1 MQPKL
6 AIISGGGRLPVRIA
20 SHCRREGREFIIIAL
35 NGNADPGPL
44 IEFEHKWIRIGAAGK
59 LIRLLKQNNITEIV
73 MVGSVRRPSLFNV
86 FPDLRGIKF
95 IILSLKQF
103 FAGDNAIITSI
114 IKEFEGE

>member
-20 SHCRREGREFIIIAL
+20 SHCRSEGREFIVIAL
-35 NGNADPGPL
+35 KGNADPNL
-44 IEFEHKWIRIGAAGK
+44 LTEFEHEWVRIGAAGK
-59 LIRLLKQNNITEIV
+59 LIRLLKKNNIKEIV
-73 MVGSVRRPSLFNV
+73 MVGSVKRPSLFNA

-114 IKEFEGE
+114 IKEFE